1 MVHFVWWEVCMHS
14 AVDRLKIVRYFA
26 ESLSMWMTANRQ
38 LPDIIL
44 KCTCKHIVTLLLH
57 CIVAYTFCVNYYFLH
72 PCYCTMFAENFG
84 LVHLMAIHLSC
95 AHCIASSLPWIHHL
109 HASTMPVFTAKLCC
123 CHGYVSIPLSMYHEI
138 FITALITQLLEGL
151 LQFQW
156 FL

>member
-1 MVHFVWWEVCMHS
+1 MHS

-95 AHCIASSLPWIHHL
+95 AHCIASSLP
-109 HASTMPVFTAKLCC
+109 
-123 CHGYVSIPLSMYHEI
+123 
-138 FITALITQLLEGL
+138 
-151 LQFQW
+151 
-156 FL
+156 